1 MMIGYVVAQ
10 YQVNPR
16 IYQSMVEF
24 MNIFPCQLF
33 KIQLDMLQIK
43 EFLMQNWQRKIGSRM
58 FSNFLLET
66 SMILSLNSQQNTMQ
80 QHLSMV
86 FAILLS
92 DK

>member
-43 EFLMQNWQRKIGSRM
+43 EFLMQN
-58 FSNFLLET
+58 
-66 SMILSLNSQQNTMQ
+66 
-80 QHLSMV
+80 
-86 FAILLS
+86 
-92 DK
+92 